1 MLLAWVFLGLAIC
14 FEVTATSSLKLA
26 SDGKPWAIAIV
37 VVGFAASFGLLILA
51 LKKLD
56 VSTTYA
62 VWAGAGTAL
71 ITVIGMTFLGDT
83 VSAAKIGSIA
93 LIIVGVV
100 GLNLAG
106 AH

>member
-1 MLLAWVFLGLAIC
+1 MVQAWVFLALAIC
-14 FEVTATSSLKLA
+14 FEVTATSSLKAA
-26 SDGKPWAIAIV
+26 SDGKMWAIGVA
-37 VVGFAASFGLLILA
+37 VVGFTVSFALVILA
-51 LKKLD
+51 LKKLE

-71 ITVIGMTFLGDT
+71 IAVIGMTFLGDT
-83 VSAAKIGSIA
+83 VSVAKLASIA
-93 LIIVGVV
+93 LIIIGVV